1 MNVPDIAA
9 LSLADSGAGPPL
21 VPDDIASSDDKYL
34 QKLKSYAECLPYSI
48 EPNSRMQSMLDLI
61 CTRIV
66 QTVGAKDYDPGFLQ
80 WDSMLT

>member
-1 MNVPDIAA
+1 MTMPDIAT
-9 LSLADSGAGPPL
+9 LTLADAGAGPPL
-21 VPDDIASSDDKYL
+21 VPDDIADSDDKSL